1 MGAAR
6 TGRNS
11 AKDVG
16 EGSVPLLGRCLTIEP
31 TIVSAWLRGVV
42 SHSGSM
48 NAMPECESVR
58 VSRMAGLRRRLRDS
72 LSSRMRFSDDRCG
85 RGGGGRTVLDGCG
98 SR

>member
-48 NAMPECESVR
+48 YAMPECASASAR
-58 VSRMAGLRRRLRDS
+58 SAGVRRRLGEE
-72 LSSRMRFSDDRCG
+72 SDEILR
-85 RGGGGRTVLDGCG
+85 R
-98 SR
+98 